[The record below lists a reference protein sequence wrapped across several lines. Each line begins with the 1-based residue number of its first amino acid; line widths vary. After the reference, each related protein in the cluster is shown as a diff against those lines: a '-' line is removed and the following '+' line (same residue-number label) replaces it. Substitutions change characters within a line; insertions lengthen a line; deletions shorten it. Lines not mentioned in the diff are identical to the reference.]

1 MGEIGFL
8 HSSCIARQHVETRFL
23 HDEIASHKT
32 LAMTIVQENEM
43 TTIPAQP
50 AVRPRRSFGEALRR
64 NPITLK
70 EMRSRMRGRRA
81 FAVLT
86 LNAFL
91 LGGLVS
97 LIYMT
102 YAAGAQVVSS
112 PGSLQS
118 LGKAIFTTVVGMQLL
133 ITCFTSSSAAVGAIS
148 SERERQTFELLRTT
162 LLPARSLVLGKLA
175 AAVLFNLL
183 IILSAIPIAS
193 LSFFFGGVTLEEIAI
208 ASIFLIVTAIAFS
221 TIGLFCSSLLRRTSQ
236 ATAVSTVATLVLTF
250 GLPVFMLIV
259 QGLLSTMM
267 YATSQSGLPSVE
279 AELTRNFILWLLIS
293 LSPLSAGIATLAT
306 LLDGK
311 TALTM
316 TFPLSGAGSVTYPS
330 PWIAYSVIYLLLSLI
345 LIWLSVRA
353 VKRADR

>member
-1 MGEIGFL
+1 MSAIP
-8 HSSCIARQHVETRFL
+8 
-23 HDEIASHKT
+23 
-32 LAMTIVQENEM
+32 VQP
-43 TTIPAQP
+43 TSK
-50 AVRPRRSFGEALRR
+50 PRRSISESLRR

-102 YAAGAQVVSS
+102 YAASAQIVSS
-112 PGSLQS
+112 PSSLQA
-118 LGKAIFTTVVGMQLL
+118 LGKAIFSTVVGMQLL

-193 LSFFFGGVTLEEIAI
+193 LSFFFGGVTLEEITI
-208 ASIFLIVTAIAFS
+208 ASIFLVVTAVAFS
-221 TIGLFCSSLLRRTSQ
+221 TIGLFFSSLLRRTSQ
-236 ATAVSTVATLVLTF
+236 ATAVSTVVTLILTF

-259 QGLLSTMM
+259 QGLMSTMVYM
-267 YATSQSGLPSVE
+267 TSPRIQGLPNID
-279 AELTRNFILWLLIS
+279 AEITRNTILWLLIS
-293 LSPLSAGIATLAT
+293 SSPLSAGVATLAT
-306 LLDGK
+306 LLSSQS
-311 TALTM
+311 ALTM
-316 TFPLSGAGSVTYPS
+316 TMSLSNGTSTTYPS
-330 PWIAYSVIYLLLSLI
+330 PWIAYTIIYLLLSVSLI
-345 LIWLSVRA
+345 GLSVRA
-353 VKRADR
+353 VKRVDK